1 MIWNEYN
8 RHYTQTSERLK
19 ANDMLCSK
27 TRQRCLRFPVVR
39 KKMLQRT
46 TFLYN
51 IKNEQLLI
59 GNVGGTYSSQLALK
73 G

>member
-1 MIWNEYN
+1 
-8 RHYTQTSERLK
+8 
-19 ANDMLCSK
+19 
-27 TRQRCLRFPVVR
+27 
-39 KKMLQRT
+39 MLQRT
-46 TFLYN
+46 TFMYTDFTVLYN